1 MIRPRIYNIFKLQY
15 LVAKN
20 LPKFLY
26 PLFLKLWFYR
36 TAGKWLNLK
45 APKTFCEKIQWLKLY
60 DNAPLKTELTD
71 KLSAKKYVAKVLPE
85 VKIAQVY
92 KVFDSLD
99 NLDFSDLPDCFV
111 LKTNHACRTNM
122 FVENKNTLT
131 QEEMSK
137 IKKYF
142 KNVFKL
148 DYTFWAGFELQYAPI
163 KPKLFAEEF
172 LFHQKDMTIIEYEV
186 YCFNGKAEFVRVL
199 PTFVSENGGVFFNAF
214 YYDREGKEVDLKVFF
229 GSSNRT
235 FSPNEN
241 TKKIF
246 EYADKLS
253 KDFKFVRVDF
263 LEAKGELY
271 FAEMTF
277 TPYSGVIKFKPEI
290 YDYILGDKL
299 KL

>member
-1 MIRPRIYNIFKLQY
+1 MIKSRKYNRFNLQY
-15 LVAKN
+15 MIGKN
-20 LPKFLY
+20 LPKVFY
-26 PLFLKLWFYR
+26 PIFLKLWFYR
-36 TAGKWLNLK
+36 NSGKWLNLK
-45 APKTFCEKIQWLKLY
+45 SPKTFCEKIQWLKLY
-60 DNAPLKTELTD
+60 DCTPLKTQLTD
-71 KLSAKKYVAKVLPE
+71 KLLAKNYVRKLIPELKIAKV
-85 VKIAQVY
+85 Y
-92 KVFDSLD
+92 DVFDNLQNFNFD
-99 NLDFSDLPDCFV
+99 NLPNKFV
-111 LKTNHACRTNM
+111 LKVNHSCRANM
-122 FVENKNTLT
+122 LIDDKTTLT
-131 QEEMSK
+131 PQKIRE

-142 KNVFKL
+142 EEVLKIN
-148 DYTFWAGFELQYAPI
+148 YTFWAGFEIQYAPI

-172 LFHQKDMTIIEYEV
+172 LFNEHDISIIEYEV

-199 PTFVSENGGVFFNAF
+199 PTYVVKEGTFYNAF
-214 YYDREGKEVDLKVFF
+214 YYDRESNELDLKIFF
-229 GSSNRT
+229 GKSNRT

-277 TPYSGVIKFKPEI
+277 TPYSGVINFKPEI

>member
-1 MIRPRIYNIFKLQY
+1 MIQPRQYNRYNLQY
-15 LVAKN
+15 LICKN

-36 TAGKWLNLK
+36 TSGKWLNLK
-45 APKTFCEKIQWLKLY
+45 SPKTFCEKIQWLKLY
-60 DNAPLKTELTD
+60 DNSPLKTDLTE
-71 KLSAKKYVAKVLPE
+71 KLSVKKYIEKVLPD
-85 VKIAQVY
+85 VKVAKLY
-92 KVFDSLD
+92 KVFDSIE
-99 NLDFSDLPDCFV
+99 NLDFSDLPETFV
-111 LKTNHACRTNM
+111 LKTNHACRTNIH
-122 FVENKNTLT
+122 VKDKNTLS
-131 QEEMSK
+131 SK
-137 IKKYF
+137 ELTEIKKYF
-142 KNVFKL
+142 KNVMKL

-172 LFHQKDMTIIEYEV
+172 LFNDKNMTIIEYEV
-186 YCFNGKAEFVRVL
+186 YCFNGKAEFVRVI
-199 PTFVSENGGVFFNAF
+199 PTFLTAEGYEFYNAF
-214 YYDREGKEVDLKVFF
+214 YYDREMKELDFQIFFTNSLK
-229 GSSNRT
+229 T
-235 FSPNEN
+235 FSPNGN

-263 LEAKGELY
+263 LEAKGQLY

-277 TPYSGVIKFKPEI
+277 TPYSGVINFKPEI

>member
-1 MIRPRIYNIFKLQY
+1 MIRPRQYKRHNLQY
-15 LVAKN
+15 MISKR

-36 TAGKWLNLK
+36 TSGKWLNLK
-45 APKTFCEKIQWLKLY
+45 SPKTFCEKIQWLKLN
-60 DNAPLKTELTD
+60 DNIPLKTELTD
-71 KLSAKKYVAKVLPE
+71 KLSAKKYIEKVLPE
-85 VKIAQVY
+85 LKIAKVY

-99 NLDFSDLPDCFV
+99 NLDFSDLPDSFV

-122 FVENKNTLT
+122 LIENKNTLT
-131 QEEMSK
+131 KKEINQ

-148 DYTFWAGFELQYAPI
+148 DYSFWAGFELQYLPI
-163 KPKLFAEEF
+163 KPKLYAEEY
-172 LFHQKDMTIIEYEV
+172 LFHEKNMTIIEYEV
-186 YCFNGKAEFVRVL
+186 YCFNGKPEFVRVL
-199 PTFVSENGGVFFNAF
+199 PTYMSEYGPFFNAF
-214 YYDREGKEVDLKVFF
+214 YFDREGKEVDLNIFF
-229 GSSNRT
+229 GNTRKT
-235 FSPNEN
+235 FAPNEN

-277 TPYSGVIKFKPEI
+277 TPYSGVINFKPEI